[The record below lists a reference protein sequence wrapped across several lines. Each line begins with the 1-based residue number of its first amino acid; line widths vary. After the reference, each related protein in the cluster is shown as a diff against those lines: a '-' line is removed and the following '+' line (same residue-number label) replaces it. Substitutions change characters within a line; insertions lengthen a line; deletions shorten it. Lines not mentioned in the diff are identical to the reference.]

1 MNPFRPTYWLASRL
15 NHEDFDLF
23 SVCLCLSV
31 CLPVCHQSVEE
42 SVVVCLSQADKQ
54 KEEMEKRLTL
64 IY

>member
-31 CLPVCHQSVEE
+31 YLSVEV

>member
-23 SVCLCLSV
+23 SVFLCLSV
-31 CLPVCHQSVEE
+31 YLSVEV

-54 KEEMEKRLTL
+54 KEEMEERLTL